1 MLQSREIEQLNAAN
15 LVLRHFV
22 DLSAQLLPFLND
34 LHQKRNLSKIES
46 DSMKKIISVFE
57 NYQFDTKTSESLIN
71 SNVLAL
77 IKKTY
82 EKITSAH
89 LFDKRQSFKT
99 LNDFMFEH
107 QRLVESWNYVDSN

>member
-1 MLQSREIEQLNAAN
+1 MLQSREIEQLNDAN

-34 LHQKRNLSKIES
+34 LHQKRNLSKFET
-46 DSMKKIISVFE
+46 DSMMKIISVFE

-77 IKKTY
+77 IKNTF
-82 EKITSAH
+82 EKITSVH
-89 LFDKRQSFKT
+89 LFDKRQARKT

-107 QRLVESWNYVDSN
+107 QRLVESWNHVDSN